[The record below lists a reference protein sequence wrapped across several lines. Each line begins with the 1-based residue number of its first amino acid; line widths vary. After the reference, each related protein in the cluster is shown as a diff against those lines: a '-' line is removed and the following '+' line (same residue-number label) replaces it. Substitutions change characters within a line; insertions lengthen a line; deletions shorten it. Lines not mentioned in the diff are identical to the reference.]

1 MNWFKVFVISSIL
14 LVFGYIVYQSFFSD
28 RIAFINNAK
37 VFSDFQMTKEL
48 DEEVKVIELS
58 KQHVLDSLY
67 NEVRI
72 LNNGKLESDKN
83 NLDILKR
90 NFTLKQ
96 NQFNDEIA
104 KIKQSSLEKIWKQ
117 INQYISDYSKAEGY
131 TLIFGAN
138 GQGGLM
144 YADQKLEITDDVV
157 VFINEKYNGKK

>member
-1 MNWFKVFVISSIL
+1 MNWFKVFVISFIL
-14 LVFGYIVYQSFFSD
+14 LVIGYIVYQSFFSD
-28 RIAFINNAK
+28 RIAFINNSK

-48 DEEVKVIELS
+48 DEEVKVIEQS
-58 KQHVLDSLY
+58 KQHILDSLY
-67 NEVRI
+67 NELRI
-72 LNNGKLESDKN
+72 LNNSKLESDKN

-117 INQYISDYSKAEGY
+117 INQYISDYSKVEGY

-144 YADQKLEITDDVV
+144 YADKKLEVTEEVI